1 MPKIRLDQLA
11 YTRSGDK
18 GDISNIGILAFN
30 DTNYQILREQVTAE
44 RVKAHYGDLV
54 KGEVT
59 VYEMPNINALQVVM
73 KQALGGGATKTLR
86 FDQTGKAMCLGMLS
100 MEVEVPLK

>member
-18 GDISNIGILAFN
+18 GDISNVGILAFN
-30 DTNYQILREQVTAE
+30 EMNYQILREQVTAE
-44 RVKAHYGDLV
+44 KVKAHYGDLV
-54 KGEVT
+54 KGDVT